1 MNLKKLLF
9 SVFLCL
15 SAGFVGSFFTTPA
28 IPAWY
33 ASLNKPFFNPPN
45 WIFAPVWTTLFL
57 LMGVSLYLV
66 WIKNGINSKPMII
79 FFIQLA
85 FNLSWSILFF
95 ALKSPIS
102 ALIDIVILWGLI
114 LSTILEFLK
123 ISKPAG
129 YLLFPYLAWVSFAS
143 VLNFS
148 IVILN

>member
-15 SAGFVGSFFTTPA
+15 SAGFVGSFFTAPA

-33 ASLNKPFFNPPN
+33 ASLNKPVFNPPN
-45 WIFAPVWTTLFL
+45 WIFAPVWTALFI
-57 LMGVSLYLV
+57 LMGVSLYLI
-66 WIKNGINSKPMII
+66 WMRKEADSKPMII
-79 FFIQLA
+79 FFIQLG
-85 FNLSWSILFF
+85 FNLCWSILFF

-102 ALIDIVILWGLI
+102 ALIDIVILWWLI
-114 LSTILEFLK
+114 LFTILEFLK
-123 ISKPAG
+123 ISKTAG
-129 YLLFPYLAWVSFAS
+129 YLLFPYLAWVSFAL